1 MERQIPFLPSQSK
14 VRLILLIKPSD
25 KILNFLAI
33 DIRDFSGKNTLSI
46 YIIVDVSC
54 QYYDKLYEQLMQQF
68 HQQQQQY
75 IWIFCTLF
83 FILSENIKNLFRF
96 VDMFLM
102 NLNVTL
108 TSWLLQFQVLFRESS
123 KTRPL

>member
-14 VRLILLIKPSD
+14 VRLILLINPSD

-33 DIRDFSGKNTLSI
+33 DIRDFSGKSTLSI

-68 HQQQQQY
+68 QQQQQY

-102 NLNVTL
+102 KLNVTL
-108 TSWLLQFQVLFRESS
+108 TSWLLQFQVLFRENS